1 MSLKLG
7 LIGNCQYN
15 ALISPTGN
23 VDWMCWPRFDSSF
36 VFGGLLDREKGGVFS
51 IGTPDGNEG
60 VQQYLPNT
68 NVLVTRFSSRDG
80 VFDVIDFAPRF
91 VQFERFYKPK
101 MLIRIVRPVSGNPMI
116 RVRCEPTYDYGRI
129 TLSCDTRSN
138 HINYGGA
145 PHRIRLLTNASLTL
159 LAEGQPFV
167 LTKPQYF
174 ALTWEFSVDTNLRD
188 LCESYLERTVAYW
201 HRWVKHC
208 HLPAQHQKPVIRS
221 ALVLKL
227 HQFEDTG
234 AIIAATTTSI
244 PEARG
249 TQRNWDYRF
258 CWLRD
263 AYFTLQALNRL
274 GQFEEMEAFV
284 TYLRN
289 IVETAGDRLQ
299 PVYGISGK
307 ADLRETILTHLSGFR
322 GHAPVRIGNQAYEH
336 LQHDIYGEMIMSI
349 SPLFLD
355 ARFVMDQTTLPRS
368 VLAKLLRG
376 IELYVEAHDAGLWE
390 YRGIA
395 QLHTFSTLMHWAG
408 AGRAAEIART
418 WCFEDLLPLA
428 ERLNAQSQR
437 MLNELAW
444 SDEAGAFT
452 QAAGSRE
459 LDAALL
465 LMIPLGFIDRKDPR
479 ALSHV
484 NAIRRRLETENN
496 LLRRYVHSDDFGA
509 TDNAFTVC
517 SFWLVEALARL
528 GEKAAAEQI
537 FKTLLLCGNHLHL
550 YSEDLDPRTLEQWGN
565 FPQAYSHVGLINSA
579 FALSAP

>member
-23 VDWMCWPRFDSSF
+23 VEWLCWPRFDSSF
-36 VFGGLLDREKGGVFS
+36 VFGGLLDRERGGVFS

-68 NVLVTRFSSRDG
+68 NVLATRFSTRDG
-80 VFDVIDFAPRF
+80 VFDLIDFAPRF
-91 VQFERFYKPK
+91 VQFARFYKPK
-101 MLIRIVRPVSGNPMI
+101 MLIRIVRPVSGNPLI
-116 RVRCEPTYDYGRI
+116 RVRCEPTYDYGMVA
-129 TLSCDTRSN
+129 LSSDIRSN

-145 PHRIRLLTNASLTL
+145 PHRIRLLTNASLTML
-159 LAEGQPFV
+159 EEGLPFV

-174 ALTWEFSVDTNLRD
+174 ALTWEFSIDANLRD

-208 HLPAQHQKPVIRS
+208 HLPTQHQRPVIRS
-221 ALVLKL
+221 ALALKL

-244 PEARG
+244 PEARD

-274 GQFEEMEAFV
+274 GHFEEMEAFV

-289 IVETAGDRLQ
+289 IVETGGDRLQ

-307 ADLRETILTHLSGFR
+307 ADLKETILTHLSGFR
-322 GHAPVRIGNQAYEH
+322 GHGPVRIGNQAYEH

-349 SPLFLD
+349 SPIFLD

-368 VLAKLLRG
+368 VLAKLLRS
-376 IELYVEAHDAGLWE
+376 IELYVESHDAGLWE

-408 AGRAAEIART
+408 AVRAAEIART

-428 ERLNAQSQR
+428 ERLAAQSQR

-444 SDEAGAFT
+444 SDEVGAFT
-452 QAAGSRE
+452 QAAGSKE
-459 LDAALL
+459 LDSALL
-465 LMIPLGFIDRKDPR
+465 LMIPLGFLDRKDPR

-528 GEKAAAEQI
+528 GEKAAAEQV

-550 YSEDLDPRTLEQWGN
+550 YSEDLEPRTLEQWGN